1 MMDVVSLLSLQARSR
16 RNARRALRSIQRQRA
31 QLAEATRVLDEAA
44 GSPARA
50 PSGTQDSRWSEAPRN
65 RSMNPS

>member
-1 MMDVVSLLSLQARSR
+1 MMNVVSLLSLQARSR

-44 GSPARA
+44 GSPSRATSGAQDAQWPEPRATAR
-50 PSGTQDSRWSEAPRN
+50 
-65 RSMNPS
+65 